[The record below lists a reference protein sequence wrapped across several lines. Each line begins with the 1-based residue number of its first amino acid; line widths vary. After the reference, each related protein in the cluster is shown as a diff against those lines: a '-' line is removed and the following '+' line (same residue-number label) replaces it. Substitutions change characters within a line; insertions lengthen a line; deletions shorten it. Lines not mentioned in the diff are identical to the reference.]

1 MAKKDTEQNAPDTE
15 VKTKSAGKKNQKMA
29 AKKQEKVLIQNTPAD
44 AIKWLKQPTALTFLR
59 GDLSLAKV
67 GTIVEMVD
75 VIQDRID
82 AVLSGQRKTLFDEYD
97 TDENGLINID
107 VPLNSLTNL
116 PNKYGEVIEIARE
129 LRKLG
134 VDEII
139 TNEKGEQQL
148 RTKNIFESITVPLRE
163 SGRRQ
168 GFIRFSLFMNSIDS
182 LFRLDQYNKYIKSI
196 TRTCRSAATSRIYM
210 FITAHKFHGGW
221 TVGYNDLRLI
231 LGCTIQ
237 EIDEKTKKV
246 VYKDVKYELYRDF
259 KRRILKAAED
269 ELKEL
274 VEQGSVDCYFDFK
287 ETYPKGKKCGTPE
300 KIVFT
305 IHTTKLGE
313 MEEDKSAFVQR
324 KYTLPGILSNAFGLT
339 LSDSRQIMGRVTES
353 NIDIVFEKIDEIKE
367 YVKSHPG
374 IESVKKYAIAS
385 LRNMLDDI
393 NAADETDSYEEVTE
407 TTDQPTDKPTATGQ
421 DNRQAFE
428 TLKQQMKDE
437 GCDPEGFFD
446 GFDFYSES
454 ADSIIIQVP
463 SQSFLDMYQKA
474 HGNEFYDRLAA
485 VTGKEIKI
493 KKLLN

>member
-1 MAKKDTEQNAPDTE
+1 MAKKETELDA
-15 VKTKSAGKKNQKMA
+15 TKGKNTDKKSSQKKMA
-29 AKKQEKVLIQNTPAD
+29 AKKQEKVVLQNTPVE

-82 AVLSGQRKTLFDEYD
+82 AVLSGQRKTLFDQYD
-97 TDENGLINID
+97 VDENGLINID

-168 GFIRFSLFMNSIDS
+168 GFIRFSLFMNSIDT

-287 ETYPKGKKCGTPE
+287 EAYPKGKKCGTPE

-339 LSDSRQIMGRVTES
+339 LSDSRQIMSRVTET
-353 NIDIVFEKIDEIKE
+353 NIDILFDKIEE
-367 YVKSHPG
+367 VKDYIAKHPN
-374 IESVKKYAIAS
+374 IESVKKYAIAA
-385 LRNMLDDI
+385 LRNMLDDV
-393 NAADETDSYEEVTE
+393 NAAENDDTYEEVTE
-407 TTDQPTDKPTATGQ
+407 NNDNVVEEKPSVVIA
-421 DNRQAFE
+421 DNGLERFE
-428 TLKQQMKDE
+428 ALKEQMKAE

-446 GFDFYSES
+446 AFNLYSEDE
-454 ADSIIIQVP
+454 DSIVIEVP
-463 SQSFLDMYQKA
+463 SQSFLETYQQA
-474 HGNEFYDRLAA
+474 HGNEFYDRLAKL
-485 VTGKEIKI
+485 TGKEIKI
-493 KKLLN
+493 KKLL